1 MMGWAGISPS
11 IPQRLARGPLR
22 TGDQLYFPV
31 SVLVYLATPTS
42 ILLTRMPLG
51 GWPCQTSTLQ
61 PLHRNGVL
69 WGDLGL
75 WDPCSHLLV
84 SLPTQAQ
91 LSRAWLVASQLSVLS
106 PPFPLRGQPPAVG
119 PWFLPPPPASLWG
132 GWGGRLPGPHSH
144 TIPCMAKWLSGC
156 GRSQVCHAGLGEIP
170 KAILGFG
177 VATLSLQ
184 PSEMELA
191 TRGVCW
197 RTCYLAFHPRQGE
210 SCLEPWAPG
219 RMSSGSL
226 GPAAALIVGSCRACF
241 LS

>member
-1 MMGWAGISPS
+1 MGS
-11 IPQRLARGPLR
+11 
-22 TGDQLYFPV
+22 
-31 SVLVYLATPTS
+31 
-42 ILLTRMPLG
+42 LLTPAG
-51 GWPCQTSTLQ
+51 VPANTSTALQ
-61 PLHRNGVL
+61 
-69 WGDLGL
+69 
-75 WDPCSHLLV
+75 
-84 SLPTQAQ
+84 SLAGCLPAFRT
-91 LSRAWLVASQLSVLS
+91 LS
-106 PPFPLRGQPPAVG
+106 PFSSQRTTSSTG
-119 PWFLPPPPASLWG
+119 PVAPSPPASLWA
-132 GWGGRLPGPHSH
+132 GGRLPGPHSH

-156 GRSQVCHAGLGEIP
+156 GRSQVCHAGLREIP

-191 TRGVCW
+191 TGGVCW

>member
-1 MMGWAGISPS
+1 MGS
-11 IPQRLARGPLR
+11 
-22 TGDQLYFPV
+22 
-31 SVLVYLATPTS
+31 
-42 ILLTRMPLG
+42 LLTPAG
-51 GWPCQTSTLQ
+51 VPANTSTALQSLAGCLPAFRTLSPFSSQRTTSSIGPVAPSPQ
-61 PLHRNGVL
+61 PL
-69 WGDLGL
+69 
-75 WDPCSHLLV
+75 
-84 SLPTQAQ
+84 
-91 LSRAWLVASQLSVLS
+91 
-106 PPFPLRGQPPAVG
+106 
-119 PWFLPPPPASLWG
+119 
-132 GWGGRLPGPHSH
+132 
-144 TIPCMAKWLSGC
+144 C
-156 GRSQVCHAGLGEIP
+156 GRVEDYQGLILTLYPVWPSGLVVAAGSQVCHAGLREIP

-191 TRGVCW
+191 TGGVCW